1 MENKLTESVIF
12 KNLDP
17 KMIAQIIVNKN
28 KDSDTIKE
36 MESADKYYS
45 GHNEYIEN
53 KSRVYYDKD
62 GKSHENPN
70 ASNKKIKS
78 EFLRMLVQQ
87 KQDYGFAKTFILK
100 ISDEN
105 EQEIELSENE
115 YGKAWSD
122 FIKKK
127 LFKFAYI
134 LAGQSVNHGIG
145 WAYVWINED
154 GELELKDVS
163 AINIYP
169 AWKDQRHNEL
179 DRIIYH
185 YTIEEYK
192 SLNPDLVEYAEYW
205 SPEERILFNVSDDW
219 KEQAIITD
227 EENNPIH
234 AHMMNADEQVNWG
247 RIPFIPF
254 KATDDERTMLSFI
267 KEYIDSYDE
276 LSSKSVDG
284 LIDDLDPL
292 LVFKG
297 ITPEVGSLIEAR
309 EIAKMTRTI
318 SLDTDGD
325 AHFIQAE
332 TPIQSHLTEKQSL
345 RSDIIRFGCGVD
357 YEDARF
363 NGNPNQMVIKSLYQ
377 NLDTYTDG
385 LERQFQTFIDN
396 LKYFFD
402 KWCEW
407 TGKGSFEENQKYKVL
422 IKLDRSMMINQSSQ
436 IEDCV
441 KLLNTGVSKK
451 TQLEFNPVVQDVELE
466 LERIEEEQKK
476 MQNND
481 LFNFAHITN
490 TENGEEYDTPENE
503 EEGNE

>member
-45 GHNEYIEN
+45 GHNEYIKN

-87 KQDYGFAKTFILK
+87 KQDYGFAKTFVLK
-100 ISDEN
+100 ISNEK
-105 EQEIELSENE
+105 EQEVDLTTNE
-115 YGKAWSD
+115 YGKAWND
-122 FIKKK
+122 FIKNK
-127 LFKFAYI
+127 LFKFAY
-134 LAGQSVNHGIG
+134 LLSGQAINHGIA
-145 WAYVWINED
+145 WVYVWINED
-154 GELELKDVS
+154 GELDLKNVS
-163 AINIYP
+163 GTNIYP

-179 DRIIYH
+179 DRLVYH
-185 YTIEEYK
+185 YFIEVYE
-192 SLNPDLVEYAEYW
+192 SLNPKQVEYAEYW
-205 SPEERILFNVSDDW
+205 SPDERILFNVSDAW
-219 KEQAIITD
+219 KEQTIIED
-227 EENNPIH
+227 EEGNPIH
-234 AHMMNADEQVNWG
+234 AHMMKDEEQINWD
-247 RIPFIPF
+247 RIPFIAL
-254 KATDDERTMLSFI
+254 KGTDDERTMLSFV

-345 RSDIIRFGCGVD
+345 RSDIIRFGYGVD

-363 NGNPNQMVIKSLYQ
+363 SGNPNQLVIKSLYQ

-385 LERQFQTFIDN
+385 LERQFQNFIDQ

-422 IKLDRSMMINQSSQ
+422 IKLDRSMMMNQSSQ
-436 IEDCV
+436 IDDCV
-441 KLLNTGVSKK
+441 KLANTGVSKK
-451 TQLEFNPVVQDVELE
+451 TQLEFNPVVQDVGLE
-466 LERIEEEQKK
+466 LERIEEEQKE

-481 LFNFAHITN
+481 LFNFAQRTSI
-490 TENGEEYDTPENE
+490 ENGNTFEESE
-503 EEGNE
+503 EEDETEE